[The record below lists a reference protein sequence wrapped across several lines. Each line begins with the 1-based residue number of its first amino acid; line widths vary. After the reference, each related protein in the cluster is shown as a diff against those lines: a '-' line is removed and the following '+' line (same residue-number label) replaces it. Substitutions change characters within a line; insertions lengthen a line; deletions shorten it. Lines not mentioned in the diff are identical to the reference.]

1 MVIYSS
7 IGEAKYLSLTI
18 NQDVKWKM
26 YVNNVCMKAN
36 KGISLRPSRDIFMS
50 IFTVFGIQPHKPSIQ
65 YFQDCHPHQGLSV
78 G

>member
-36 KGISLRPSRDIFMS
+36 KGIGFLPRNVSTSSTFVKEQGDLSRFWLFSLVPLVLLLI
-50 IFTVFGIQPHKPSIQ
+50 K
-65 YFQDCHPHQGLSV
+65 L
-78 G
+78 